1 MSKKPLYNQNTKV
14 LTLLEVY
21 ILTCVKI
28 YLIAGLPAPSNRK
41 HIEWV
46 RKCSQQQKT
55 YRMGQK
61 WMCSDWHNEE
71 DKDNQDNN
79 KTKLHDF
86 KAK

>member
-1 MSKKPLYNQNTKV
+1 
-14 LTLLEVY
+14 
-21 ILTCVKI
+21 
-28 YLIAGLPAPSNRK
+28 
-41 HIEWV
+41 
-46 RKCSQQQKT
+46 
-55 YRMGQK
+55 MGQK